1 MSDNMMS
8 DHTTSTTDALTDE
21 QVAQYQRDGFIV
33 VRNLLPEQEAAQWK
47 EALKARVEEL
57 NKLNEPS
64 GVCVLMPEM
73 MDSYTSAKV
82 QDAKTV
88 CILQQLIGPN
98 VEFLSVKAVF
108 KNAKTNFSS
117 PLHHDWAYW
126 QGTHKISIWIALDDA
141 APDNGCMR
149 MAPGS
154 HRQVAEIENVDDD
167 NGFNRRVSEDV
178 LQEFSIETLPVRR
191 GDAIFFHDLTL
202 HDSCPNTSGRDR
214 WCAISTYRDSSQ
226 KDSSTIWRTSIVLSG
241 ESVNR

>member
-1 MSDNMMS
+1 MSDQVMS
-8 DHTTSTTDALTDE
+8 TSGVLSAE
-21 QVAQYQRDGFIV
+21 EVAQYQRDGFIV
-33 VRNLLPEQEAAQWK
+33 VRQLLSAQEAVQWK
-47 EALKARVEEL
+47 EALKARVTEL

-73 MDSYTSAKV
+73 MDAFTSAKIR
-82 QDAKTV
+82 DPKTV
-88 CILQQLIGPN
+88 AILQQLIGPD

-126 QGTHKISIWIALDDA
+126 QGTNKISIWIALDDA

-149 MAPGS
+149 MAAGS
-154 HRQVAEIENVDDD
+154 HRQVAEIENIDDG
-167 NGFNRRVSEDV
+167 NGFNRRVNEDV
-178 LQEFSIETLPVRR
+178 LKGYAIETLPVQR

-202 HDSCPNTSGRDR
+202 HESCPNTSGRDR
-214 WCAISTYRDSSQ
+214 WCAISTYRDGSQ
-226 KDSSTIWRTSIVLSG
+226 KDSSTVWRTSVVLSG

>member
-1 MSDNMMS
+1 MGDPVVKA
-8 DHTTSTTDALTDE
+8 TGILTAE

-33 VRNLLPEQEAAQWK
+33 VRNLLSTQDAVQWK
-47 EALKARVEEL
+47 EALKARVAEL
-57 NKLNEPS
+57 DKLNEPS

-73 MDSYTSAKV
+73 MDAFTSAEIC
-82 QDAKTV
+82 DGKTV
-88 CILQQLIGPN
+88 AILQQLIGPN

-126 QGTHKISIWIALDDA
+126 QGTNKISIWIALDDA

-154 HRQVAEIENVDDD
+154 HRQVAEIENSDDGI
-167 NGFNRRVSEDV
+167 GFNRRVSQDALKEYP
-178 LQEFSIETLPVRR
+178 IETLPVQR

-214 WCAISTYRDSSQ
+214 WCAISTYRDGSQ
-226 KDSSTIWRTSIVLSG
+226 KDSSTVWRTSIVLSG

>member
-1 MSDNMMS
+1 MSDNVKS
-8 DHTTSTTDALTDE
+8 STDALTDE
-21 QVAQYQRDGFIV
+21 QVAHYQRDGFIV
-33 VRNLLPEQEAAQWK
+33 VRNLIPEQEAIQWK
-47 EALKARVEEL
+47 DALKARVDEL

-73 MDSYTSAKV
+73 MDAYTSAKI
-82 QDAKTV
+82 QDGKTV
-88 CILQQLIGPN
+88 RILQQLIGAN

-108 KNAKTNFSS
+108 KNAKTTFSS

-126 QGTHKISIWIALDDA
+126 QGSHKISIWIALDDA

-154 HRQVAEIENVDDD
+154 HRQAAEIENVDDG
-167 NGFNRRVSEDV
+167 NGFNRRVSAEV
-178 LQEFSIETLPVRR
+178 LQEFAIETLPVHR

-214 WCAISTYRDSSQ
+214 WCAISTYRDAGQ
-226 KDSSTIWRTSIVLSG
+226 KDSSVVWHSSIVLSG
-241 ESVNR
+241 ESVNK

>member
-1 MSDNMMS
+1 MVGNVKNR
-8 DHTTSTTDALTDE
+8 TEILTGE
-21 QVAQYQRDGFIV
+21 EVAQYQRDGFLV
-33 VRNLLPEQEAAQWK
+33 VRNLISEQEAVQWK
-47 EALKARVEEL
+47 EALKARVVEL

-64 GVCVLMPEM
+64 GVCVFMPEM

-82 QDAKTV
+82 QDSKTV
-88 CILQQLIGPN
+88 AILEQLVGPN

-108 KNAKTNFSS
+108 KNAKTTFSS

-126 QGTHKISIWIALDDA
+126 QGTNKISIWIALDDA

-149 MAPGS
+149 MAAGS
-154 HRQVAEIENVDDD
+154 HRKVAEIEKVDDG

-178 LQEFSIETLPVRR
+178 LKEFAIETLPVRR

-214 WCAISTYRDSSQ
+214 WCAISTYRDAGQ
-226 KDSSTIWRTSIVLSG
+226 KDSSTVWSSSIVLSG